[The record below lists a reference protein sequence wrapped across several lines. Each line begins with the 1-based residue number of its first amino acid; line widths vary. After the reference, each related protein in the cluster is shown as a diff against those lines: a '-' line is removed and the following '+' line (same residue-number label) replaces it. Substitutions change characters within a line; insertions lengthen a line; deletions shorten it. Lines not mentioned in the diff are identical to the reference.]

1 MRPVAATVTVLT
13 FLFAPVA
20 AVPADDAPA
29 DDAPVSYQF
38 DVQPALTRAG
48 CNAGTCHGTPTGK
61 NGFHLSLRGFD
72 PEHDWTALTREVNGR
87 RINRQTPEESL
98 ILLKGTASVPHEG
111 GRRLHKDSQLYRL
124 LVRWIRQGAPAD
136 LDGTT
141 TLTSISMQP
150 AAGQIEHDADPPR
163 LTVTAT
169 FSDGSPRDVT
179 HLARFSSTDEAIAS
193 VADDGTLERH
203 GPGEVTIAAEYVS
216 RFASS
221 TFILRRGDV
230 EVTWERPPSSNFIDD
245 LVFPRLEQLQI
256 EPSGLSSDEEFLRRI
271 CLDLHGRLPTPD
283 EIRTFVADSSPGKRS
298 RLIDDLLESPQFAD
312 WWAMKWTD
320 RLGCNQRF
328 VGKWGAQKY
337 HQWIRHAMA
346 TNMPEDE
353 FFRQLLTGTGGNYS
367 APPASFWRR
376 LRVGGIADSSDP
388 LMAAEEISQLVL
400 GVRIQCARCHNHPA
414 ERWTQD
420 DFYGLAAF
428 FVRLKFKKGPYY
440 NHTYDRED
448 TVYPISTGD
457 VRHPRTGKIAPP
469 RLLDGRL
476 PAIPDDEDRRVAFA
490 EWATSPENPW
500 FARAAVN
507 RIWFHLHGSG
517 IVDPVDDFR
526 SSNPP
531 AHPELLDALSEE
543 FVRSGFDRKELIRQ
557 VVNSRV
563 YQLSSQP
570 TPTNADDDRYFSHR
584 SIRLLHAEQ
593 LLDAI
598 ADVTGVDEKFP
609 AMPPGTRA
617 ISLPDGE
624 YKHPFLEAFGRP
636 ARASACEC
644 ERDSG
649 LNFSQ
654 ALHLV
659 GGRIVHD
666 KIHSESGRAAALAGS
681 DRSADALAE
690 ELVLL
695 TFSRFPTE
703 EERKLLVPMLSV
715 DDRRRAVEDVL
726 WTLINH
732 REFLFQH

>member
-1 MRPVAATVTVLT
+1 MRLPAITFAILLVACTTIAS
-13 FLFAPVA
+13 
-20 AVPADDAPA
+20 ADEN
-29 DDAPVSYQF
+29 PVSFRF
-38 DVQPALTRAG
+38 DVLPALTRAG

-72 PEHDWTALTREVNGR
+72 AAHDWTALTREVNGR
-87 RINRQTPEESL
+87 RINRQRPQQSL
-98 ILLKGTASVPHEG
+98 ILLKATAAVPHEG
-111 GRRLHKDSQLYRL
+111 GRRLQKDGRLYRL
-124 LVRWIRQGAPAD
+124 IERWLREGATDDSDQEISLAAIEMTPRA
-136 LDGTT
+136 GT
-141 TLTSISMQP
+141 IN
-150 AAGQIEHDADPPR
+150 HDAEPPR
-163 LTVTAT
+163 LLVTAK
-169 FSDGSPRDVT
+169 FSDGSRRDVT
-179 HLARFSSTDEAIAS
+179 HLARFSSTDEEIATI
-193 VADDGTLERH
+193 AEDGSLERH
-203 GPGEVTIAAEYVS
+203 GPGEVTLAAEYAGQ
-216 RFASS
+216 FASS

-230 EVTWERPPSSNFIDD
+230 EVTWDRPQAGNFIDD
-245 LVFPRLEQLQI
+245 QVFAKLEQLQI
-256 EPSGLSSDEEFLRRI
+256 EPSELSSDEEFLRRI

-283 EIRTFVADSSPGKRS
+283 EIRSFVGDDTPDKRS
-298 RLIDDLLESPQFAD
+298 RLIDTLIDSPQFAD

-346 TNMPEDE
+346 TNVPEDA
-353 FFRQLLTGTGGNYS
+353 FFRQLLTGSGGNYS
-367 APPASFWRR
+367 SPPASFWRR
-376 LRVGGIADSSDP
+376 LRVGGIGDNIDP
-388 LMAAEEISQLVL
+388 LMATEEISQLVL
-400 GVRIQCARCHNHPA
+400 GVRIQCARCHNHPG

-428 FVRLKFKKGPYY
+428 FARVKFKKGPYY
-440 NHTYDRED
+440 NHNYDKED
-448 TVYPISTGD
+448 TVFPIATGD
-457 VRHPRTGKIAPP
+457 VTHPRTGQIAPP
-469 RLLDGRL
+469 RLLDGHL
-476 PAIPDDEDRRVAFA
+476 PVIADDEDRRVTFA
-490 EWATSPENPW
+490 EWATAPENPW

-507 RIWFHLHGSG
+507 RIWFHLFGQG

-531 AHPELLDALSEE
+531 THPELLDSLADE
-543 FVRSGFDRKELIRQ
+543 FIRSGFDRKELIRL
-557 VVNSRV
+557 VTNSRV
-563 YQLSSQP
+563 YQLSSKP

-584 SIRLLHAEQ
+584 AVRLLHAEQ
-593 LLDAI
+593 LLDAV
-598 ADVTGVDEKFP
+598 ATVTGVEERFP
-609 AMPPGTRA
+609 GMPPGTRA
-617 ISLPDGE
+617 VALPDGE

-659 GGRIVHD
+659 GGRVVQD

-681 DRSADALAE
+681 DRSADELAE

-695 TFSRFPTE
+695 TFSRFPTDE
-703 EERKLLVPMLSV
+703 EQELLRTLLTSE
-715 DDRRRAVEDVL
+715 DRRRAVEDVL